1 MARRK
6 RQEMSEGKKKVIE
19 GLINEYDIKNVQD
32 IQDALADLL
41 GGTIKGMMEAEM
53 DEHLD

>member
-19 GLINEYDIKNVQD
+19 GLINEYEIKKNAQD
-32 IQDALADLL
+32 IRDALADLL
-41 GGTIKGMMEAEM
+41 GRTIKGMME
-53 DEHLD
+53 